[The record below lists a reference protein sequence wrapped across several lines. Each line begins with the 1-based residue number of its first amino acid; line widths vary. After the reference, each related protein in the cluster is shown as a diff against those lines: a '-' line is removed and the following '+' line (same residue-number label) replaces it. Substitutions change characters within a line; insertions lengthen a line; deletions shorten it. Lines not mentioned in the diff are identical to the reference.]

1 MSYFD
6 DEKNYVGVLTTRLAK
21 ETSLVQ
27 GATGIRVKAALEAVV
42 GLSIGLGIALVF
54 GWQLALLLLAAF
66 PLIGIA
72 GGMQAK
78 FAQGFSVKESED
90 AEQGGKVRFERRNYQ
105 KRVFIIDELEAQLK
119 FNGELLKMNCLLS

>member
-90 AEQGGKVRFERRNYQ
+90 AEQGGKVRFERGNYQ
-105 KRVFIIDELEAQLK
+105 KRVLIIDELEAQLK
-119 FNGELLKMNCLLS
+119 FNGELLKMNLLS

>member
-27 GATGIRVKAALEAVV
+27 GATGIRVKATLEAIV
-42 GLSIGLGIALVF
+42 GMSAGLAIAFIF

-72 GGMQAK
+72 GGIQMK
-78 FAQGFSVKESED
+78 FAQGFSVKESND
-90 AEQGGKVRFERRNYQ
+90 SQQGGKVWGNFS
-105 KRVFIIDELEAQLK
+105 IIAPPAYYK
-119 FNGELLKMNCLLS
+119 IYSLLHCNFASMECYCLLWS